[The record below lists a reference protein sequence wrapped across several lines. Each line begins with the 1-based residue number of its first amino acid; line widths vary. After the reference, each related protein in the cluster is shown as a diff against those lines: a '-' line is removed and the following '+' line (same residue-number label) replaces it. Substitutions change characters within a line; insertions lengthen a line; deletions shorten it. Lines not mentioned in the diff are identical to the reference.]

1 MSVTL
6 AALEEALTENARLM
20 EGLLQQQQ
28 YDEALQCMDD
38 RLALIDNLMQ
48 LVGREPAQR
57 SAAVALAG
65 RLSIQ
70 EENMQALAAS
80 HYHAIFERLA
90 LVGRANKAG
99 QAYRVNS
106 KEFRC

>member
-1 MSVTL
+1 MSATL
-6 AALEEALTENARLM
+6 AALEEALNENARLVG
-20 EGLLQQQQ
+20 GLLQQQQ
-28 YDEALQCMDD
+28 YDEALRCMDE
-38 RLALIDNLMQ
+38 RLALIESLMQ
-48 LVGREPAQR
+48 LVGRGEPSQR

-70 EENMQALAAS
+70 EERMQALAAS
-80 HYHAIFERLA
+80 HHHAIFERLT

-106 KEFRC
+106 KEF

>member
-1 MSVTL
+1 MSATL
-6 AALEEALTENARLM
+6 AALEEALNENARLV

-28 YDEALQCMDD
+28 YDEALQCMDE
-38 RLALIDNLMQ
+38 RLALIASLMQ
-48 LVGREPAQR
+48 LVGREPSQR

-65 RLSIQ
+65 RLSMQ
-70 EENMQALAAS
+70 EESMQALAAS
-80 HYHAIFERLA
+80 HHHAIFERLA

-106 KEFRC
+106 KEF

>member
-1 MSVTL
+1 MSATL
-6 AALEEALTENARLM
+6 AALEEALNENARLV

-28 YDEALQCMDD
+28 YDEALQCMDE
-38 RLALIDNLMQ
+38 RLALIESLMQ
-48 LVGREPAQR
+48 LVGREASQR

-70 EENMQALAAS
+70 EERMQALAAS
-80 HYHAIFERLA
+80 HHHAIFERLT

-106 KEFRC
+106 KEF

>member
-1 MSVTL
+1 MSATL
-6 AALEEALTENARLM
+6 AALEEALNENARLV

-28 YDEALQCMDD
+28 YDEALQCMDE
-38 RLALIDNLMQ
+38 RLALIESLMQ

-70 EENMQALAAS
+70 EERMQALAAS
-80 HYHAIFERLA
+80 HHHAIFERLT

-106 KEFRC
+106 KEF

>member
-1 MSVTL
+1 MW
-6 AALEEALTENARLM
+6 
-20 EGLLQQQQ
+20 
-28 YDEALQCMDD
+28 
-38 RLALIDNLMQ
+38 
-48 LVGREPAQR
+48 

-70 EENMQALAAS
+70 EERMQALAAS
-80 HYHAIFERLA
+80 HHHAIFERLT

-106 KEFRC
+106 KEF